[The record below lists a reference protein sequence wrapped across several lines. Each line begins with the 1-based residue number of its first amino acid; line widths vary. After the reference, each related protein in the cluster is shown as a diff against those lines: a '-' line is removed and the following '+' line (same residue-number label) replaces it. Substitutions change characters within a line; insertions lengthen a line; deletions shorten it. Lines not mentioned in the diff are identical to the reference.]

1 VGQISS
7 QQAPSLAVKE
17 SVVARSLGEEMVLLN
32 LESGLY
38 YSLNS
43 LGGFVWPYIQQ
54 GTTPSAIAEAIVSE
68 YEVAPDVAAADLEA
82 FLGQLAEWG
91 LITTG

>member
-1 VGQISS
+1 VGQLSS
-7 QQAPSLAVKE
+7 QQVTPLAVKD

-43 LGGFVWPYIQQ
+43 LGVFVWPYIQQ
-54 GTTPSAIAEAIVSE
+54 GATADAVAEAIVSE
-68 YEVAPDVAAADLEA
+68 YEVDRDVAAADLNA

-91 LITTG
+91 LITTR